1 MENRLKNDFKVR
13 ESWILNTLMENTSDS
28 IYIKDREC
36 RLMLVSKKM
45 AQDLGFANPEQIH
58 GKTDIDLFGEEFGMK
73 TLDIDR
79 QVMESGQPATGQIES
94 YITKDGNTNWTS
106 TTKFPLRNEAGE
118 IIGLLGITREINELK
133 LSEIKSQW
141 LATHDSLTGLE
152 NRVLLEEHILQFIK
166 DSQESGLK
174 FALLFVDLNG
184 FKKINDTFGHDEG
197 DRILRT
203 VARIMTDNVRGMDAV
218 SRIGGDEFTVLLKDL
233 HHGSDAMNVAH
244 KIVNRIKLAADPVAH
259 SVTASIGVSVYPDDG
274 EAPETLIKKAD
285 RAMYIAKERN
295 SGCQKATHDS

>member
-1 MENRLKNDFKVR
+1 MKQDFELR
-13 ESWILNTLMENTSDS
+13 ESWILRTLMDNTSDS
-28 IYIKDREC
+28 IYIKDRDC

-45 AQDLGFANPEQIH
+45 AMDLGFLEPEEIY
-58 GKTDIDLFGEEFGMK
+58 GKTDIDLFGEEFGSK
-73 TLDIDR
+73 TLEIDR
-79 QVMESGQPATGQIES
+79 QVMESGQPVTGQIES
-94 YITKDGNTNWTS
+94 YVTKDGITNWTS

-184 FKKINDTFGHDEG
+184 FKKMNDTFGHDEG

-203 VARIMTDNVRGMDAV
+203 VARIITDNVRGMDSV

-233 HHGSDAMNVAH
+233 HHGGDAMNVAH
-244 KIVNRIKLAADPVAH
+244 KIANRIKLGTDPVEH

-274 EAPETLIKKAD
+274 ETPETLIKKAD
-285 RAMYIAKERN
+285 RAMYIAKESK
-295 SGCQKATHDS
+295 SGCQKASHES